1 MAKKTFDELKG
12 VKVEI
17 RDKDGNKTIENYISD
32 NKEEKG
38 KSSFTYSLLYNG
50 DPLFMVDTETMSVKN
65 CIVKFVKAQHYSNS
79 TRTTIGF
86 CEKNKATS
94 FMPSKSDVYYSGNG
108 DKEIKM
114 VTLPSSRSNYGIFAT
129 NLADALNILNR
140 LKTKRTFS
148 TTKVGDSVFLV
159 SRESNSVKEIK
170 VTRID
175 KTRGYYD
182 YSFCNGLK
190 LDFDDRTYAYIGQS
204 KFDTKTST
212 YSDMSFEIRVR
223 GRICDERKYFLYT
236 DKEEAEKALDSM
248 IRKYEAAKKKEKK
261 ETPLGSEIKLKDSKG
276 NTLHIGD
283 TVAYVCSCGQSSL
296 IGTGVIIKETKV
308 QVQVFDEEERE
319 TKREQRRE
327 NQRRYGWNNYT
338 IEYDDDGYHF
348 VPSGR
353 LLLIETY
360 KK

>member
-1 MAKKTFDELKG
+1 MAKKTFGELKG
-12 VKVEI
+12 IQLEI
-17 RDKDGNKTIENYISD
+17 QDKNSGEKTTASFVSD

-38 KSSFTYSLLYNG
+38 KSSLTYSLIYNG
-50 DPLFMVDTETMSVKN
+50 DPLFMVDTETMSIKN
-65 CIVKFVKAQHYSNS
+65 CVVKFIKGRYNS
-79 TRTTIGF
+79 TVTTIGF

-94 FMPSKSDVYYSGNG
+94 YIPTRSDVLYSGHSN
-108 DKEIKM
+108 KEIKM
-114 VTLPSSRSNYGIFAT
+114 VSLPSSRSKHGVFAT
-129 NLADALNILNR
+129 NLADALEILNR

-170 VTRID
+170 VTRVD
-175 KTRGYYD
+175 KTIGYYD

-283 TVAYVCSCGQSSL
+283 TVAYVRSCGQSSL

-308 QVQVFDEEERE
+308 QIQVFDEEERE
-319 TKREQRRE
+319 SKRAERRERQRR
-327 NQRRYGWNNYT
+327 NNWDNYT
-338 IEYDDDGYHF
+338 IEYDDDGLHYL
-348 VPSGR
+348 STSK
-353 LLLIETY
+353 LLLVKQY